1 MNKPSLAFACIFFM
15 ATALLITS
23 CVKDQ
28 DESKFYVVN
37 APLSASQTIP
47 ASNATSGG
55 AIDATYDRRSKTF
68 SYKVTWVNLM
78 DTATTLHVHG
88 LADSGALAIAPYPNG
103 IIQTFTRTSTP
114 ALPPTKATGS
124 FSASLYIDGVLLK
137 EEDLLA
143 GKYYIDLH
151 TKAKPAGELR
161 GQIRFNQ

>member
-1 MNKPSLAFACIFFM
+1 MDKAKLFFSFSTLLAAVLFIA
-15 ATALLITS
+15 S
-23 CVKDQ
+23 CTKDV
-28 DESKFYVVN
+28 DDTKFYVVN
-37 APLSASQTIP
+37 APMSASQTIP

-55 AIDATYDRRSKTF
+55 AIDATYDRSTKTL
-68 SYKVTWVNLM
+68 SYKVSWVNLL

-88 LADSGALAIAPYPNG
+88 LADSGAVALSPYPNG

-114 ALPPTKATGS
+114 ALSPNKASGS
-124 FSASLYIDGVLLK
+124 FSSTLYIDGVVLK

-161 GQIRFNQ
+161 GQIRFQQ